1 MINNKD
7 PLIAAVQKVMQDSY
21 AERNA
26 VKVVNEKFG
35 VVDRRVLPR
44 ERQGEWDAA
53 YQTVLSEGVEALNEK
68 SDIDHPNKKKLDVA
82 SANGE
87 KKPDGQLTSHDFKQ
101 LRSMKEEGDPRKAI
115 RGDTVTGGSSV
126 TTTAPTEP
134 RPVGK
139 DSQVKLKK
147 MIMSIKEAKKA
158 AMCEATLESIQE
170 EIANNLAEQ
179 AAYIFENEGQ
189 EGLDVFLE
197 SLSEEQFELLQLHE
211 KAAGGYVEYMQKK
224 NKDAAAAA
232 KTKETNAKLNAP
244 GAKGPNAAAGPSPA
258 QPQVAAKEKRTSDA
272 INKLNSGSSTT
283 TVKPKPK
290 PTKPAPKA
298 AAPKTAAPAVPAA
311 PAAPVKKSTS
321 AQRAQINRRAER
333 DSIGPSGKPRQLQ
346 GLGVK
351 TGTTIK
357 KRPIGM
363 GREK

>member
-44 ERQGEWDAA
+44 ERQGEWDSA
-53 YQTVLSEGVEALNEK
+53 YQTVLSEGVEALDEK
-68 SDIDHPNKKKLDVA
+68 SDIDHPNKRKLDVA

-87 KKPDGQLTSHDFKQ
+87 KKPDGELTSHDFKH

-115 RGDTVTGGSSV
+115 RGDTVDGGSSV
-126 TTTAPTEP
+126 TTAPTEP
-134 RPVGK
+134 KPVGK
-139 DSQVKLKK
+139 DSQAKLKK

-197 SLSEEQFELLQLHE
+197 SLTEEQYELLQLHE
-211 KAAGGYVEYMQKK
+211 GGVGGEQRDRYFTTTKK
-224 NKDAAAAA
+224 N
-232 KTKETNAKLNAP
+232 ETTAKLNAP

-290 PTKPAPKA
+290 PAKPAPKA
-298 AAPKTAAPAVPAA
+298 AAPKAAAPKVAA
-311 PAAPVKKSTS
+311 PAAPVKKSTP
-321 AQRAQINRRAER
+321 AQRMQRNRQAER
-333 DSIGPSGKPRQLQ
+333 DSIGPSGKPKQLQ